1 MADLEVRHGDLY
13 AATEGRAFWALD
25 DLSAL
30 RQMSAD
36 VSKDAVHL
44 FTPRSA
50 LLGGGP
56 SPATTTAGRNT
67 PAGANVYY
75 ALASVPDSATAMKI
89 EFLDGAGKVLQSY
102 ARSSG
107 SAPAAGPPGFG
118 GAPPRPRLE
127 PKVGLNAFQWDLRA
141 EPPTTLPGGIAMFG
155 GPTNGY
161 LVGPG
166 RYQVRL
172 TVGSTVVTQPLE
184 VRLDPRVT
192 ISPAEVAARDSMTRA
207 INARVGEIHDALIR
221 IRDVKDQVTRFVDH
235 AKDAPNA
242 TAISAQGKTIG
253 EKVDTLGPKLSTKAA
268 NGQDII
274 NFRNGINAQYVFLLG
289 NVEGNDVLTQPVRDR
304 FAELERL
311 WGALRSQVD
320 VLEQQDVPA
329 FNKLL
334 QEGKVEGVI
343 VPKPKPKVVM

>member
-1 MADLEVRHGDLY
+1 M
-13 AATEGRAFWALD
+13 
-25 DLSAL
+25 
-30 RQMSAD
+30 
-36 VSKDAVHL
+36 
-44 FTPRSA
+44 
-50 LLGGGP
+50 
-56 SPATTTAGRNT
+56 
-67 PAGANVYY
+67 
-75 ALASVPDSATAMKI
+75 
-89 EFLDGAGKVLQSY
+89 
-102 ARSSG
+102 
-107 SAPAAGPPGFG
+107 
-118 GAPPRPRLE
+118 
-127 PKVGLNAFQWDLRA
+127 
-141 EPPTTLPGGIAMFG
+141 
-155 GPTNGY
+155 
-161 LVGPG
+161 
-166 RYQVRL
+166 
-172 TVGSTVVTQPLE
+172 
-184 VRLDPRVT
+184 
-192 ISPAEVAARDSMTRA
+192 
-207 INARVGEIHDALIR
+207 IR

-235 AKDAPNA
+235 AKEAPNA
-242 TAISAQGKTIG
+242 AAISAQGKTIG

>member
-1 MADLEVRHGDLY
+1 
-13 AATEGRAFWALD
+13 
-25 DLSAL
+25 
-30 RQMSAD
+30 
-36 VSKDAVHL
+36 
-44 FTPRSA
+44 
-50 LLGGGP
+50 
-56 SPATTTAGRNT
+56 
-67 PAGANVYY
+67 
-75 ALASVPDSATAMKI
+75 
-89 EFLDGAGKVLQSY
+89 
-102 ARSSG
+102 
-107 SAPAAGPPGFG
+107 
-118 GAPPRPRLE
+118 
-127 PKVGLNAFQWDLRA
+127 
-141 EPPTTLPGGIAMFG
+141 MFG

-161 LVGPG
+161 LVAPG

-172 TVGSTVVTQPLE
+172 TVGTAVETQPLE
-184 VRLDPRVT
+184 VRLDPRT
-192 ISPAEVAARDSMTRA
+192 AISPAEVAARDSMTRA

-235 AKDAPNA
+235 AKDVPNA
-242 TAISAQGKTIG
+242 DAIAAKGKAIG

-289 NVEGNDVLTQPVRDR
+289 NVEGNDVLTQPVRER